1 MTVIGST
8 LLPVQQVDILEC
20 CDRWQQIVNSTTK
33 RYETSETIS
42 ESPNTNRTLICLEN
56 LDEKFETIAGRLE
69 LLEKSN
75 DMATALARNS
85 TTSLLEMRQLV
96 TEGEKTEKYF
106 MLCVCSTQEHHI
118 LQHVLNFHYE
128 SVVSFLG
135 R

>member
-1 MTVIGST
+1 MPVIGST
-8 LLPVQQVDILEC
+8 LLPLQQVDILTC
-20 CDRWQQIVNSTTK
+20 CDQWQQIVNSTTK
-33 RYETSETIS
+33 RYEMSIS
-42 ESPNTNRTLICLEN
+42 ESPNSTRTLIWLEN
-56 LDEKFETIAGRLE
+56 LGEKFEMIVGRLE

-75 DMATALARNS
+75 GMATALARNS

-106 MLCVCSTQEHHI
+106 MLCVCGTQEHHI